1 MSELAG
7 KTAVILGVGRNNIG
21 FGIARRFTEAGARV
35 VIAGRNTEALSALG
49 REIDALP
56 VKCDITLEDDLHALV
71 AASIQ
76 HHGRIDVA
84 VNAVGI
90 NLVKE
95 TTAVTR
101 AELERVTDVQ
111 FVGTFLFLQAM
122 VNAMAHGGSIIQ
134 ISSVSASALMKDHA
148 VYMATKAAGDMLVR
162 SIALDYGPKG
172 IRANSLSPGGTLD
185 APMASALMQDPAFV
199 EELRNRIPLRRVGT
213 ISDVADA
220 AVWLASDRCFVTG
233 ENIQVN
239 GGMALH
245 RLRP

>member
-1 MSELAG
+1 
-7 KTAVILGVGRNNIG
+7 GRNNIG
-21 FGIARRFTEAGARV
+21 FGIARRFAEAGARV

-76 HHGRIDVA
+76 HHGRIDLA

-122 VNAMAHGGSIIQ
+122 VNAMTNGGSIIQ

-185 APMASALMQDPAFV
+185 A
-199 EELRNRIPLRRVGT
+199 
-213 ISDVADA
+213 
-220 AVWLASDRCFVTG
+220 
-233 ENIQVN
+233 
-239 GGMALH
+239 
-245 RLRP
+245 